1 MDTGVG
7 GHSTAVGSGSGGGT
21 VFLAAAAAERYKA
34 PWGAGKGRYR
44 KIPVVEA
51 SAFLRSRM
59 LQGRRRKAADR
70 NGMAD
75 ASYRNPYYFRVE

>member
-7 GHSTAVGSGSGGGT
+7 GLCTAVGSGSGGGT

-34 PWGAGKGRYR
+34 PWGGWQR

-51 SAFLRSRM
+51 SALLRSRM